1 MVSLSFLHSEFFK
14 NLYSLFL
21 SIVAD
26 TVLFNSKF
34 NLNSFLESI
43 PTFFKLQ
50 PDYRPKN
57 LQDKIVPKCK
67 VLYFPISIE
76 APLDPQKRIIDDTTV
91 LHIVWPHRWYNLR
104 SITNLI
110 AYGTI
115 TLTFFVIFQREHDK
129 GPETFFA
136 MIDALCEKGCR
147 FRLSVVGEQFS
158 EIPAVFEESRLRY
171 EKNENCEILDWGF
184 VSRERFMQILS
195 SAHVVVSTALHEF
208 FGVSM

>member
-1 MVSLSFLHSEFFK
+1 MCSQTWFSTFTEDFILPWKSTGLSCQKEPRKGFPIWLQSNYIMVSLSTLHSEFFK

-115 TLTFFVIFQREHDK
+115 TLTFFVIF
-129 GPETFFA
+129 
-136 MIDALCEKGCR
+136 
-147 FRLSVVGEQFS
+147 
-158 EIPAVFEESRLRY
+158 
-171 EKNENCEILDWGF
+171 
-184 VSRERFMQILS
+184 
-195 SAHVVVSTALHEF
+195 
-208 FGVSM
+208 